1 MPRQSKPPST
11 STGKK
16 KPELV
21 DGRLPV
27 NPRRK
32 KVLPE
37 ERKRVSSACNNC
49 NVRRVKC
56 TGETPCHQCRNTN
69 RPCKY
74 PEVVPKVT
82 VPKLQWTA
90 LTALQAWAPHAIE
103 LKRQLEAGELVRKI
117 THEDGRVEY
126 QPASELPPLP
136 ELSHFQDEV
145 SPEDVVN
152 AESSRPP
159 LPPAPAPQT
168 AAPLPQPPT
177 PRQQQQQEQHHHY
190 LLQQPP
196 QQQQR
201 QQQQQQH
208 HQHHIAEHQHRERPP
223 LGESPQ
229 TGDKLDKIR
238 SASPSTSSILS
249 KRSDFYLSTS
259 TGFDPRSDE
268 GRMLADS
275 TGTSRYLG
283 ASSGAT
289 FLDNIKNMITLTTP
303 LAALIS
309 KGPEHMF
316 SQTTGRYQTDD
327 SRALLGPPLMDPV
340 RHLPPAPDMAKLL
353 DEVRYFIQDGT
364 TDDLFPSGGI
374 MFWSFP
380 TFTDLSAL
388 GTARRDRIVTAHGEQ
403 YLQVPRDDEQ
413 RTPLALTFAAFAF
426 NSLLG
431 LAGKDSRVN
440 GRLGED
446 FYATSR
452 HLLGDPWDFGTST
465 IKEAAVMGLLALY
478 LVEIN
483 RRDNAHLWVKHAMH
497 VCEVRGIH
505 RGYTDD
511 EAEVRTFW
519 TLYII
524 DSWLSCLLGRTPSI
538 PDDGISLRPPR
549 ECPHFP
555 SPVGLKAHLELSR
568 ITHKIIYNGL
578 RRQSDGKKPEDRR
591 ARAESHVKR
600 SLESLKKWLKALPP
614 ALQLPPDAHTKL
626 HLPNSLTTEEVPSG
640 FGRDRACWSLHMSYN
655 QLIILTVRPVIL
667 TAVRKAI
674 ASLVSTGQM
683 FNIYD
688 NALVEEI
695 RWCTDAAQ
703 SNLRLG
709 WLMRQN
715 SPHGRL
721 LVQDLHHIF
730 NAAVFLTMY
739 QLVFVNVRTQ
749 LVADVDWAID
759 VFKQEQETGCAYAKD
774 CFEVLRDLRFL
785 VSELRDWIHNQTE
798 KEKLWDDDGALK
810 NYLGAMTAPR
820 NNNTSKTD
828 LGADVPMHDVQF
840 EGRPIKQAHGFK
852 KGYARRIWDTL
863 TSWLLLE
870 DNSNEGDGGGEC
882 FVFLSSSSSDTN
894 SNCSFP
900 LGGY

>member
-1 MPRQSKPPST
+1 MPRQPKLAST
-11 STGKK
+11 STRKK

-32 KVLPE
+32 KVSPE
-37 ERKRVSSACNNC
+37 ERKRVPSACNNC

-56 TGETPCHQCRNTN
+56 TGETPCRQCHNTN
-69 RPCKY
+69 RDCQY
-74 PEVVPKVT
+74 PEVIQKVM

-90 LTALQAWAPHAIE
+90 LTALQTWAPHAIE
-103 LKRQLEAGELVRKI
+103 LKRQLEAGELVRRV
-117 THEDGRVEY
+117 TLEDGRVEY
-126 QPASELPPLP
+126 QPAKELPPLP
-136 ELSHFQDEV
+136 ELSDFQAEGPPEEV
-145 SPEDVVN
+145 VHGGAPQPV
-152 AESSRPP
+152 
-159 LPPAPAPQT
+159 LPPAP
-168 AAPLPQPPT
+168 QPP
-177 PRQQQQQEQHHHY
+177 QQP
-190 LLQQPP
+190 LQQPP
-196 QQQQR
+196 QQPLQEPPQQ
-201 QQQQQQH
+201 
-208 HQHHIAEHQHRERPP
+208 PP
-223 LGESPQ
+223 QEEPFQ
-229 TGDKLDKIR
+229 AVDKPDLIR
-238 SASPSTSSILS
+238 SASPSTSSTLS
-249 KRSDFYLSTS
+249 KRSDFYLPPN

-316 SQTTGRYQTDD
+316 SQTTGSYQTDD
-327 SRALLGPPLMDPV
+327 SRALLGPPLRDPV
-340 RHLPPAPDMAKLL
+340 QHLPLPSDMAKLL

-380 TFTDLSAL
+380 TFDQLSAL
-388 GTARRDRIVTAHGEQ
+388 STARQERIMTANGEQ
-403 YLQVPRDDEQ
+403 YLQIPRDDGQ
-413 RTPLALTFAAFAF
+413 RTPLSLTFAAFAF
-426 NSLLG
+426 NSLLD
-431 LAGKDSRVN
+431 LTDKDSRVS

-446 FYATSR
+446 FYFTSR
-452 HLLGDPWDFGTST
+452 QLLGDPWDVVTPT
-465 IKEAAVMGLLALY
+465 VKDAAVMGLLALY

-505 RGYTDD
+505 RGYTND

-549 ECPHFP
+549 ECHGFP
-555 SPVGLKAHLELSR
+555 SPIGLRAHLELSR
-568 ITHKIIYNGL
+568 ITHRIIYNGL
-578 RRQSDGKKPEDRR
+578 RKQSDGKNPDDGKI
-591 ARAESHVKR
+591 RAEAHVKR
-600 SLESLKKWLKALPP
+600 SLKTLERWLKDLPP
-614 ALQLPPDAHTKL
+614 ALQLPKRIHEDL
-626 HLPNSLTTEEVPSG
+626 HLPDGWGRRFEVPPA
-640 FGRDRACWSLHMSYN
+640 FGRDRARWALHMSYN
-655 QLIILTVRPVIL
+655 QLIILAVRPVLL

-674 ASLVSTGQM
+674 ASLVSTGKL

-688 NALVEEI
+688 NALVDEI
-695 RWCTDAAQ
+695 RRCTDAAQ

-709 WLMRQN
+709 CLMRDH

-739 QLVFVNVRTQ
+739 QLVFVNIRTQ
-749 LVADVDWAID
+749 LVADVDWAIE

-798 KEKLWDDDGALK
+798 KEKLWKDDGALK
-810 NYLGAMTAPR
+810 NYLGDMTTTH
-820 NNNTSKTD
+820 NNTASKTD
-828 LGADVPMHDVQF
+828 LCMDVPMHDVQF
-840 EGRPIKQAHGFK
+840 AIGRPIKPAYGFK
-852 KGYARRIWDTL
+852 KGYARRIWQML

-870 DNSNEGDGGGEC
+870 DNQLYSEVDVDGDS
-882 FVFLSSSSSDTN
+882 FVFVFSSDTN

-900 LGGY
+900 PGGY